1 MQLSATLTRVMNMNP
16 LPHRLQVPTKTTK
29 TILAGQ
35 CKIILKAVVDSTA
48 SCLKESHVQ
57 RDLATAGTYVPD
69 MTPEAPSVRRKVMRG
84 VLRVVLAVVVGV
96 TVGPSIT
103 RGTLLREAVRRGA
116 SPPRHSPEWRSGPS
130 DPLTSTPQGAC
141 LVSPTCQACLTTIL
155 LRLPRSRNRKLSK
168 MCFAT
173 MSPIVRVC

>member
-1 MQLSATLTRVMNMNP
+1 MFHCLLFQSLYMRELLLELRPQLVSLNGQPLDVYGRVARQ
-16 LPHRLQVPTKTTK
+16 LPGAVRLPGPTHPRSRRSL
-29 TILAGQ
+29 ILAP
-35 CKIILKAVVDSTA
+35 
-48 SCLKESHVQ
+48 
-57 RDLATAGTYVPD
+57 VPD